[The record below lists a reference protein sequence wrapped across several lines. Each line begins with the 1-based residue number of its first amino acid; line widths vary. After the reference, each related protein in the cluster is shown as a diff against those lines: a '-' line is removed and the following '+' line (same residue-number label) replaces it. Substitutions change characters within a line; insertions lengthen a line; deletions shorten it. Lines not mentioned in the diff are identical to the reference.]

1 MKMTEIQ
8 ELIREQ
14 TRSSIKENIMN
25 KEEERVDE
33 MFDATGLAAAGV
45 AALSGLGYGWY
56 SYREAIKKST
66 RNKAFNDFIE
76 QYDTNNLVYKK
87 VPDLVRR
94 FQLVN
99 SLADL
104 ETIESRAEA
113 LIMELEKLESKV
125 GDFVNSQERLGNR
138 LRDKSA
144 GLSGDKLRREVQRHI
159 SDIILAS
166 RKGFEQEIENKKDE
180 LLGEI

>member
-1 MKMTEIQ
+1 MKSEEIQ

-14 TRSSIKENIMN
+14 TRSSIKDNIN
-25 KEEERVDE
+25 RVDE
-33 MFDATGLAAAGV
+33 VFDSGWTAAGV
-45 AALSGLGYGWY
+45 AALSALGYGWY
-56 SYREAIKKST
+56 SYREAVKKST
-66 RNKAFNDFIE
+66 RNKAFNDFLK

-104 ETIESRAEA
+104 ETIEARAEA
-113 LIMELEKLESKV
+113 LITELEKLEREV
-125 GDFVNSQERLGNR
+125 DGFANSQERLGNR

-144 GLSGDKLRREVQRHI
+144 GLSGDNLRREVKRHI

>member
-1 MKMTEIQ
+1 MKSEEIQ

-14 TRSSIKENIMN
+14 TRSSIKDNIN
-25 KEEERVDE
+25 RVDE
-33 MFDATGLAAAGV
+33 VFDTGWTAAGV
-45 AALSGLGYGWY
+45 AALSALGYGWY
-56 SYREAIKKST
+56 SYREAVKKST
-66 RNKAFNDFIE
+66 RNKAFNDFLE

-99 SLADL
+99 SLTDL
-104 ETIESRAEA
+104 ETIEARAEA
-113 LIMELEKLESKV
+113 LITELEKLEREV
-125 GDFVNSQERLGNR
+125 DGFANSQERLGNR
-138 LRDKSA
+138 LRDRSA
-144 GLSGDKLRREVQRHI
+144 GLSGDNLRREVKRHI
-159 SDIILAS
+159 SNIILAS